1 VDVYRQILSRY
12 WGYETF
18 RPLQEDIIKTIAA
31 GNDCLGLM
39 PTGGGKSLT
48 FQVPAL
54 AHPGLCI
61 VVTPLIALMK
71 DQVEN
76 LRKRGIRAMA
86 IYSGMSRDEI
96 DIAFENC
103 INGDYKFLYVS
114 PERLGTELFLQR
126 IKRMKVTMI
135 AVDEAHCI
143 SQWGYDFRPSYLRIS
158 ELRDHLPGVPVLA
171 LTATA
176 IPAVV
181 DDIMDKL
188 KFRDRNVFKMSF
200 ERKNLRYTIRETED
214 KLKSLLKIVQY
225 LNGTGIVYVRNRKKT
240 REISEFLN
248 QNRISADYYHAGLRN
263 EVRTEKQKAWTTGK
277 CRVVVATNAFGMGID
292 KPDVRFVVHMDLPDS
307 LEAYFQ
313 EAGRAGRDG
322 KNSFAVLLWNNSDK
336 LSLTKRID
344 THFPPIKEIKRI
356 YQALGNFLKVPYHE
370 GKGSTFDFNL
380 GQFCAH
386 YKFNIMQAYHALKL
400 IEGEG
405 YIELIDEFDQQ
416 SKVHMLASRD
426 NLYKFQIA
434 NAQFDPFI
442 KLLLRTYSGL
452 FNDFVSV
459 DERTLARNA
468 STEIKVIFNYLNK
481 LNNLKILRYIPRK
494 NNPIIVFTTERMDE
508 KSLFISAVGYKE
520 KKERY
525 VSRLESVFDYVST
538 NSYCRSQLL
547 LKYFGD
553 KNPPLCGT
561 CDSCSRKTELDITQY
576 EFDMLV
582 EKIREVIGNG
592 NVLLGQ
598 LMETK
603 DFKEER
609 TLKVIR
615 WLMDNNRIVVRKDN
629 SLTWNS

>member
-1 VDVYRQILSRY
+1 MDIYRQILKKY
-12 WGYETF
+12 WGFDSF
-18 RPLQEDIIKTIAA
+18 RALQEDIIKTVAA

-54 AHPGLCI
+54 ARPGLCV

-76 LRKRGIRAMA
+76 LQKRKIRAMA

-114 PERLGTELFLQR
+114 PERLGTELFLAR
-126 IKRMKVTMI
+126 LKRMTVSLV

-143 SQWGYDFRPSYLRIS
+143 SQWGYDFRPSYLKIAD
-158 ELRDHLPGVPVLA
+158 LRDHLKGVPVLA

-176 IPAVV
+176 TPLVV
-181 DDIMDKL
+181 DDIMEKL
-188 KFRDRNVFKMSF
+188 RFKTKNVFKMSF
-200 ERKNLRYTIRETED
+200 ERRNLRYTVREAED
-214 KLKSLLKIVQY
+214 KLKSLLKIVDY
-225 LNGTGIVYVRNRKKT
+225 LKGTGIVYMRNRKKT

-248 QNRISADYYHAGLRN
+248 QNNISSDYYHAGLRN
-263 EVRTEKQKAWTTGK
+263 EIRSEKQKAWTTGK
-277 CRVVVATNAFGMGID
+277 TRVIVATNAFGMGID

-336 LSLTKRID
+336 VNLKRRVE
-344 THFPPIKEIKRI
+344 THFPAISEIKRI
-356 YQALGNFLKVPYHE
+356 YHALGNFLKVPYHE

-380 GQFCAH
+380 GQFCSQ
-386 YKFNIMQAYHALKL
+386 YKLNVMQAYHALKL
-400 IEGEG
+400 LQGAG

-416 SKVHMLASRD
+416 SKVHIIASRD
-426 NLYKFQIA
+426 ALYKFQIA
-434 NAQFDPFI
+434 NARFDPFI

-452 FNDFVSV
+452 FTDFMPI
-459 DERTLARNA
+459 DEKTLARNA
-468 STEIKVIFNYLNK
+468 AVELKVVFDYLNK

-494 NNPIIVFTTERMDE
+494 SNPIIVFTTERMDE
-508 KSLFISAVGYKE
+508 STLFISAADYKE

-525 VSRLESVFDYVST
+525 VSRLESVFDYAS
-538 NSYCRSQLL
+538 NPSKCRSRILL
-547 LKYFGD
+547 SYFGD
-553 KNPPLCGT
+553 KNPPLCGS
-561 CDSCSRKTELDITQY
+561 CDFCTRKNELDMTQY
-576 EFDMLV
+576 EFDILISRI
-582 EKIREVIGNG
+582 KEVIEKDK
-592 NVLLGQ
+592 LLLPQ
-598 LMETK
+598 LMDSGE
-603 DFKEER
+603 FKEEK
-609 TLKVIR
+609 TLKVVR
-615 WLMDNNRIVVRKDN
+615 WLLDNNRIKVGKDN
-629 SLTWNS
+629 SLGWNE

>member
-1 VDVYRQILSRY
+1 MDIYRQILSRF

-76 LRKRGIRAMA
+76 LKKRDIRAMA

-103 INGDYKFLYVS
+103 INGSYKFLYVS

-158 ELRDHLPGVPVLA
+158 DLREHLPGVPVLA

-181 DDIMDKL
+181 EDIMDKL

-200 ERKNLRYTIRETED
+200 ERKNLRYTVRETED

-248 QNRISADYYHAGLRN
+248 QNQISADYYHAGLRN

-370 GKGSTFDFNL
+370 GRGSTFDFNL
-380 GQFCAH
+380 GQFCTH
-386 YKFNIMQAYHALKL
+386 YKFNVMQAYHALKL
-400 IEGEG
+400 VEGEG

-416 SKVHMLASRD
+416 SKVRMLASRD
-426 NLYKFQIA
+426 DLYKFQIA

-442 KLLLRTYSGL
+442 KLLLRTYSGM

-468 STEIKVIFNYLNK
+468 STEVKVIFNYLNK

-508 KSLFISAVGYKE
+508 KSLFISAAGFKV

-525 VSRLESVFDYVST
+525 VSRLESVFEYVSA
-538 NSYCRSQLL
+538 NSLCRSQMLL
-547 LKYFGD
+547 RYFGD
-553 KNPPLCGT
+553 KDPPLCGT
-561 CDSCSRKTELDITQY
+561 CDFCSRKTELDITQY

-582 EKIREVIGNG
+582 EKIREVIGAG

-598 LMETK
+598 LMDSK

-615 WLMDNNRIVVRKDN
+615 WLMDNNRIIVREDN
-629 SLTWNS
+629 SLAWNS